1 MAKRYYERSQ
11 QEKRELKSAI
21 GSAISAFC
29 EAHQTEPERI
39 WLSRTA
45 GLLLVEDLV
54 ADHKLYDVAARVTS
68 HLKGVAFAMENNEE
82 SLFMLNRPK

>member
-1 MAKRYYERSQ
+1 MAKRYYESSQ
-11 QEKRELKSAI
+11 REKRELKSAI
-21 GSAISAFC
+21 GDAIAAFC
-29 EAHQTEPERI
+29 KAHQAEPERI

-68 HLKGVAFAMENNEE
+68 HLKGVAFAMEKSEA
-82 SLFMLNRPK
+82 SLFTMNWPQ